1 MPCGLHLEIILII
14 IIILMMM
21 MKNIMII
28 VPSGLHLN
36 RVVAR
41 DEKQPDLPFE
51 LLVIRTL

>member
-51 LLVIRTL
+51 LLVIRT